1 MRYLAMI
8 SVLFICGPAGAG
20 DFTSVAGMV
29 LCHGKPQLAE
39 AAQAT
44 ARHDQAWLGAIKG
57 CRRIEAGAR
66 VIEVA
71 FDRKLGAAKVRVL
84 WPDQRTELGWTFAQY
99 VGR

>member
-1 MRYLAMI
+1 MRNIVLI
-8 SVLFICGPAGAG
+8 SIMAWTNPAAGA
-20 DFTSVAGMV
+20 DFASTAGMV
-29 LCHGKPQLAE
+29 LCRGKPQLAE

-44 ARHDQAWLGAIKG
+44 ARHDAAWLAAIKG
-57 CRRIEAGAR
+57 CRRIGPGAR

-71 FDRKLGAAKVRVL
+71 FDRRLGAAKVRVL

>member
-1 MRYLAMI
+1 MRYLAI
-8 SVLFICGPAGAG
+8 VLLLVAAKTAVAA
-20 DFTSVAGMV
+20 DFTSTAGMV
-29 LCHGKPQLAE
+29 LCRGKPQLAE

-44 ARHDQAWLGAIKG
+44 ARRDTVWLGAIKG

-66 VIEVA
+66 IIEVA
-71 FDRKLGAAKVRVL
+71 LDRKLGAAKVRVL

>member
-1 MRYLAMI
+1 MRI
-8 SVLFICGPAGAG
+8 SYTIAIMLVGEAAGAA
-20 DFTSVAGMV
+20 DFTSTAGMV
-29 LCHGKPQLAE
+29 LCRGKPQLVE

-44 ARHDQAWLGAIKG
+44 ARRDPTWLGAIKG

-71 FDRKLGAAKVRVL
+71 FDRRLGAAKVRVL

>member
-1 MRYLAMI
+1 MRNYAII
-8 SVLFICGPAGAG
+8 SIFIAAYPAAAA

-29 LCHGKPQLAE
+29 LCRGKPQLAE

-71 FDRKLGAAKVRVL
+71 FDRKLNAAKVRVL

-99 VGR
+99 VRR